1 MATGCWLMRTD
12 VGRKL
17 ESFGLTLYPL
27 PSNQR
32 GPYVLVVKDMPPVM
46 PEQYVLLQEDA
57 RVALKRGVDKMS
69 HLIRVTLGPR
79 ARTVAV
85 QPIVG
90 TNKPPEILDD
100 GATIARRTLQLPD
113 PFEDIGAMIIRQLA
127 CKIGD
132 TTGDGSATA
141 VVIAQNVLESSIRY
155 VAAGGN
161 PMFVKRGVEKALAV
175 ALDELDK
182 QARPVE
188 SPDDLQRIASACT
201 RDPKIASMIGEIFD
215 IIGRDGVVIVENAH
229 GTTID
234 REYVEGIQWDK
245 GWVSPYLVTD
255 KQRMEASLENVLVCV
270 TDRFL
275 SKAEEVL
282 PLLNLV
288 LQQGEKQLF
297 VVAGDLSGDAL
308 ATLVSNKEKG
318 IITTVAVKAP
328 GYGNRRIRILEDIA
342 LFTGGEVIREDA
354 GELFE
359 NVTINQLGRARRVW
373 CNRDF
378 FTVVEGAGDPAAI
391 RKRVA
396 QIKLELP
403 TVTDDYERGKMR
415 ERLGKL
421 SGGLALLKIGA
432 PTELERE
439 EKKLQAED
447 AVMATRLALESGMVA
462 GGGSALLACIPAVEQ
477 LALVGDEAMGVEILA
492 KALEAP
498 TRQILRNGGFDPNPI
513 IADLRRRPAG
523 WTFDVVEEQVV
534 NAWDAGIVDPLTV
547 VRTAL
552 ETAVSSALMALT
564 TQVLIRKQKPQ
575 ESLNP

>member
-1 MATGCWLMRTD
+1 
-12 VGRKL
+12 
-17 ESFGLTLYPL
+17 
-27 PSNQR
+27 
-32 GPYVLVVKDMPPVM
+32 MPD
-46 PEQYVLLQEDA
+46 QYVMLEDDA
-57 RVALKRGVDKMS
+57 RAALRRGVDTMS
-69 HLIRVTLGPR
+69 RLIRVTLGPR
-79 ARTVAV
+79 ARTVAI

-90 TNKPPEILDD
+90 SSKPPEILDD
-100 GATIARRTLQLPD
+100 GATIARRTLQIPN
-113 PFEDIGAMIIRQLA
+113 PFEDMGAMIIRQLA

-141 VVIAQNVLESSIRY
+141 VVIAQSVLESSIRY

-161 PMFVKRGVEKALAV
+161 PMFVKHGIEKALAV
-175 ALDELDK
+175 ALAELDR

-188 SPDDLQRIASACT
+188 TPDDLQRVAAACT
-201 RDPKIASMIGEIFD
+201 RDPKIAGMIGEIFD

-255 KQRMEASLENVLVCV
+255 RQRMEATLENVPVCV

-275 SKAEEVL
+275 SKTEDVL
-282 PLLNLV
+282 SLLNLV
-288 LQQGEKQLF
+288 LQHGEKQLF
-297 VVAGDLSGDAL
+297 LVAGDVTGDAL

-328 GYGNRRIRILEDIA
+328 GYGDRRLRILEDIA
-342 LFTGGEVIREDA
+342 IFTGGKMIREDA
-354 GELFE
+354 GEVMDS
-359 NVTINQLGRARRVW
+359 VTIGDLGRARRVW

-378 FTVVEGAGDPAAI
+378 FTVVEGAGDPQAV

-403 TVTDDYERGKMR
+403 TITDDYERGKMR

-432 PTELERE
+432 PTELERD

-447 AVMATRLALESGMVA
+447 AVMATRLAVESGIVP
-462 GGGSALLACIPAVEQ
+462 GGGAALLACIPAVE
-477 LALVGDEAMGVEILA
+477 ALRLSGDEAMGAEILA
-492 KALEAP
+492 SALAAP
-498 TRQILRNGGFDPNPI
+498 TRQILRNGGFDPTPI
-513 IADLRRRPAG
+513 IVDLQRRPAG
-523 WTFDVVEEQVV
+523 WTFDVVEERPVD
-534 NAWDAGIVDPLTV
+534 AWEAGIVDPLKV

-552 ETAVSSALMALT
+552 ETSVSSALMALT
-564 TQVLIRKQKPQ
+564 TQVLVRKAKPQ
-575 ESLNP
+575 ESMTP

>member
-1 MATGCWLMRTD
+1 
-12 VGRKL
+12 
-17 ESFGLTLYPL
+17 
-27 PSNQR
+27 
-32 GPYVLVVKDMPPVM
+32 MPD
-46 PEQYVLLQEDA
+46 QYVLLEEDA
-57 RVALKRGVDKMS
+57 RAALRRGVEVMA

-79 ARTVAV
+79 ARTVAI

-113 PFEDIGAMIIRQLA
+113 PFEDMGAMIIRQLA

-141 VVIAQNVLESSIRY
+141 VVIAQRLLDASIRY

-161 PMFVKRGVEKALAV
+161 PMFVKRGIEKALAV
-175 ALDELDK
+175 ALEALDQ

-188 SPDDLQRIASACT
+188 SPDDLQRIAAACT
-201 RDPKIASMIGEIFD
+201 RDPKIAGMIGEIFD
-215 IIGRDGVVIVENAH
+215 IIGRDGIVTVENAH

-245 GWVSPYLVTD
+245 GWASPYLVTD
-255 KQRMEASLENVLVCV
+255 RQRMEATLENALVCV

-275 SKAEEVL
+275 NKAEEVL

-288 LQQGEKQLF
+288 LQHGEKQLF
-297 VVAGDLSGDAL
+297 LVAGDISGDAL

-328 GYGNRRIRILEDIA
+328 GYGERRIRILEDIA
-342 LFTGGEVIREDA
+342 IFTGAQMVKEDA

-359 NVTINQLGRARRVW
+359 NISFESLGRARRIW

-391 RKRVA
+391 RKRIA
-396 QIKLELP
+396 QIKAELP
-403 TVTDDYERGKMR
+403 TVTDDYERSKMR

-421 SGGLALLKIGA
+421 AGGMAILKIGA
-432 PTELERE
+432 PTELERD

-447 AVMATRLALESGMVA
+447 AVVATRLALESGMVP
-462 GGGSALLACIPAVEQ
+462 GGGSALLACIPAVEKLQ
-477 LALVGDEAMGVEILA
+477 LSGDEAMGVEILA
-492 KALEAP
+492 QALEAP
-498 TRQILRNGGFDPNPI
+498 TRQILLNGGFSPNPI
-513 IADLRRRPAG
+513 LAELRQRPPG
-523 WTFDVVEEQVV
+523 WGFDVVEGEIVDMWQ
-534 NAWDAGIVDPLTV
+534 AGIVDPLKV

-552 ETAVSSALMALT
+552 ETGVSSALMALT
-564 TQVLIRKQKPQ
+564 TQVLVRKQKPQ